1 MNVQM
6 HTPSERLAL
15 SRERLRV
22 AISHNATQ
30 APPPLAA
37 LLSGSSSLMDIVKD
51 ALPGTGD
58 VMNALADWW
67 KEASLRPLA
76 QKHPI
81 ALVAGALVA
90 GALLTWIRPWRWL
103 FRPPLLTTLGPA
115 LLTSVLA
122 SGAVQAWILSM
133 LEKKT
138 AEPTDAEVPTSTSA
152 QQPTDPPNGSSPNLR
167 Q

>member
-1 MNVQM
+1 M

-15 SRERLRV
+15 SRERLRL

-37 LLSGSSSLMDIVKD
+37 LISGSSSLLDVLKM
-51 ALPGTGD
+51 ALPGTGE
-58 VMNALADWW
+58 VMDALAAWW

-76 QKHPI
+76 ERHPV

-90 GALLTWIRPWRWL
+90 GALLAWTRPWRWL
-103 FRPPLLTTLGPA
+103 LRPALLTTLGPA

-122 SGAVQAWILSM
+122 SGAVQAWVLSM
-133 LEKKT
+133 LA
-138 AEPTDAEVPTSTSA
+138 AEPPPTASATEQKVP
-152 QQPTDPPNGSSPNLR
+152 
-167 Q
+167 